1 MIRSAAR
8 ADPDADGGNALRV
21 PTRGTVDLG
30 ELPRHAARAVRG
42 NSQELDEDLWALLT
56 SGRVEAR
63 LAARSVVAATNR
75 PFADGELFS
84 AGEDLGP
91 FHRWAAFEQ
100 QTTVAVLD
108 APSFVS
114 PTGWVIRP
122 PFQLVGSGLLFRHFG
137 IRRPKLAQY
146 AATRVRRSA
155 MELPPLLSLRDPT
168 ENNYY
173 HFMCDLL
180 GGRLRIADAA
190 GVTGDRPLLVSA
202 AVAEHRNFASVQRLS
217 DLGDRDVIVQ
227 PPDRY
232 VRTPSQP
239 IVHTPRFCA
248 ENLHHLQRWLHVPEG
263 DRDAT
268 RRLFLV
274 RKEQTG
280 RDIANMAAVAAV
292 ADRFGFELVSTE
304 DLTLEA
310 QIELFSQARHV
321 VGVWGSA
328 LFNMVWRR
336 NAPMSVLEI
345 LPPLIRRP
353 DAYWF
358 YMARALGFRY
368 SYYADESLDDPYVLP
383 DTVREMQQLK
393 RSKRDRFEL
402 DVDRLA
408 VLVASMLDEAG

>member
-1 MIRSAAR
+1 VNES
-8 ADPDADGGNALRV
+8 DADGGNALRV
-21 PTRGTVDLG
+21 PRRDNVRLAA
-30 ELPRHAARAVRG
+30 LPRHAARAVRG
-42 NSQELDEDLWALLT
+42 RSQELDEDLWALLT
-56 SGRVEAR
+56 SGRVDEQ
-63 LAARSVVAATNR
+63 LAAGAVRTETSR
-75 PFADGELFS
+75 PFADGELFTP
-84 AGEDLGP
+84 GEDLGP

-100 QTTVAVLD
+100 QTSVAVLD
-108 APSFVS
+108 VPSYVS

-137 IRRPKLAQY
+137 IRRPRLAQY
-146 AATRVRRSA
+146 LEVRARRTA
-155 MELPPLLSLRDPT
+155 IELPPLLSLRDPT

-190 GVTGDRPLLVSA
+190 GVTGDRPLLVSR
-202 AVAEHRNFASVQRLS
+202 AVAEHRNFASVRRLS

-239 IVHTPRFCA
+239 IVRTPRFCA
-248 ENLHHLQRWLHVPEG
+248 ENLRHLQRWLHVPDG
-263 DRDAT
+263 DPGAT

-280 RDIANMAAVAAV
+280 RDIANMAAVVDV
-292 ADRFGFELVSTE
+292 ADRYGFELVSTE
-304 DLTLEA
+304 DMTLEE
-310 QIELFSQARHV
+310 QIELFSQARHL

-358 YMARALGFRY
+358 FMARALGFRY
-368 SYYADESLDDPYVLP
+368 SHYADESLDDPYVLP

-402 DVDRLA
+402 DVDRLSG
-408 VLVASMLDEAG
+408 LLASMLDEAG